1 MKFAEIFILL
11 TIVFVFFGAGK
22 LPNVMSELGKGLNAF
37 RKAVKEPGKEDK
49 E

>member
-22 LPNVMSELGKGLNAF
+22 LPNVMGELGKGLNAF
-37 RKAVKEPGKEDK
+37 KKGMKETGSEEEK
-49 E
+49 